1 MIKVNSFIVY
11 CNSMMIANEGLFSS
25 VKKILPVKNLPQRIK
40 IPVLDGYEVGEP
52 ISGYD
57 SIYSTKEKRASL
69 VKDVLQI
76 VNKVRAQ
83 SQFKKAVSD
92 FIEEIL
98 NNAISQRYPGVK
110 ITSEG
115 GDWDD
120 GPISIVIKR
129 W

>member
-25 VKKILPVKNLPQRIK
+25 VKKIFTGKKPSSAYQN
-40 IPVLDGYEVGEP
+40 PVLDGYEVGEP
-52 ISGYD
+52 
-57 SIYSTKEKRASL
+57 IYSTKEKRASL

-76 VNKVRAQ
+76 VNKVRTQ

-120 GPISIVIKR
+120 GPIPIVIKR

>member
-25 VKKILPVKNLPQRIK
+25 VKKIFTSKKPSSAYQN
-40 IPVLDGYEVGEP
+40 PVLDGYEVGEP

-115 GDWDD
+115 GNWDD
-120 GPISIVIKR
+120 GPIPIVIKR